1 MVENRYMLRRAE
13 PIIVRGSEQHTRL
26 FQYRRPLVQNRHMLR
41 RSDESGADNCA
52 GVGATHTVVPIPET
66 VGGAYIYFPLRAE
79 LTILLS
85 RPDTD
90 G

>member
-66 VGGAYIYFPLRAE
+66 VGGAYI
-79 LTILLS
+79 
-85 RPDTD
+85 
-90 G
+90 